1 MAPAFRF
8 QFLLEQ
14 AQEKSD
20 KAARLMAEVK
30 AQWQG
35 AEQKL
40 LQLQQFVDD
49 YRQRFG
55 AAQATGLSVGQWRD
69 YQLFMAKL
77 DAAVKQ
83 QAGEVELAEAQTVLA
98 WCQAHAPGPCGPLDD
113 GGAWDA
119 EQQQTQEGDW
129 VTVTLTLTGPEDWG
143 REMLMQFGQADS

>member
-1 MAPAFRF
+1 MAPTFRF

-40 LQLQQFVDD
+40 QQLQQFVDD
-49 YRQRFG
+49 YRQRFV

-83 QAGEVELAEAQTVLA
+83 QVGEVELAGQRFETAKTHWLDTQKQVKALQALA
-98 WCQAHAPGPCGPLDD
+98 DRQARADQARQSKREQKDLDEY
-113 GGAWDA
+113 AAKLAYRRAA
-119 EQQQTQEGDW
+119 EQQDE
-129 VTVTLTLTGPEDWG
+129 
-143 REMLMQFGQADS
+143 